1 MSTCKGKG
9 LVAKFDT
16 NTRNAP
22 AVRDEKLDTKLCP
35 SCGIL
40 HIVIA
45 LIAYRSSLRDYLKSA
60 LVESLGTLFRSGDPS
75 ALNIRMHLI
84 FRKKSQCDE

>member
-22 AVRDEKLDTKLCP
+22 AVRNEKFDTKLCP
-35 SCGIL
+35 NCGIL

-60 LVESLGTLFRSGDPS
+60 LVESLGTLQKRRPICTKYPHAFDFSKEI
-75 ALNIRMHLI
+75 AM
-84 FRKKSQCDE
+84 